1 MIQAALDASV
11 AWYQVC
17 DELRSRTTGLSAS
30 NAVWIFPSLE
40 AALIELSSLLAD
52 RERETG
58 GVRTVAVYPRFVEP
72 ALETMASTLS
82 SAGLDI
88 RALPEKDFAAAET
101 WIADLKSSCL
111 LVAFCDNDRFSGRV
125 RNTDAV
131 IGSVFASGNKIPCLR
146 ISFES
151 LAYRETK
158 PKSFEMFINV
168 QADGAAIV
176 LMGDRFRLNPRMAP
190 YSMTHAGFREFMSVH
205 SMSAGRLERHRV
217 EEFES
222 KLPPQFRPMF
232 TAGEPRLLDRSVW
245 IVPSHDGSYMRD
257 RILNI
262 VARDFRDKKEIVQSG
277 LATLSGC
284 WGADAELSNRETYA
298 FAIADE
304 RRQEWLRARG
314 MAPYDLRGTMI
325 LSSRALEEIGISS
338 WQRILSEAIS

>member
-17 DELRSRTTGLSAS
+17 DELRSRTSGLSAS
-30 NAVWIFPSLE
+30 NAVWVFPSLE
-40 AALIELSSLLAD
+40 AALIEVASLLAD

-58 GVRTVAVYPRFVEP
+58 GARTVAVYPRFVEP

-88 RALPEKDFAAAET
+88 RALPEKDFAAAES
-101 WIADLKSSCL
+101 WIPDLKASCL
-111 LVAFCDNDRFSGRV
+111 LVAFCDNDRFSGRL
-125 RNTDAV
+125 RNTDSV
-131 IGSVFASGNKIPCLR
+131 IGAVFASGNKIPCVR

-158 PKSFEMFINV
+158 PKSFEIFINV
-168 QADGAAIV
+168 QADGVAIA
-176 LMGDRFRLNPRMAP
+176 LLGDRFRLNPRLAP
-190 YSMTHAGFREFMSVH
+190 YSMTHAGLHEFMSVH
-205 SMSAGRLERHRV
+205 SMSAGKLERNRV

-232 TAGEPRLLDRSVW
+232 AAGEARLLDRAVW
-245 IVPSHDGSYMRD
+245 IAPKYDGSFLRD
-257 RILNI
+257 RILN
-262 VARDFRDKKEIVQSG
+262 VVSRDFSDRKEIVQSG

-284 WGADAELSNRETYA
+284 WGADADLSKSGSFA
-298 FAIADE
+298 FVIADE

-314 MAPYDLRGTMI
+314 MAPNDLRGTMI
-325 LSSRALEEIGISS
+325 LSSRALEEIGIPN
-338 WQRILSEAIS
+338 WLKILNEATS

>member
-1 MIQAALDASV
+1 M

-40 AALIELSSLLAD
+40 AALIEVASLLAD

-58 GVRTVAVYPRFVEP
+58 GVRTVVAYPKFVEP

-88 RALPEKDFAAAET
+88 RALPEKDFSAPEA
-101 WIADLKSSCL
+101 WLPDLKSSCL

-131 IGSVFASGNKIPCLR
+131 IGAVFASGNKIPCVR

-151 LAYRETK
+151 LAYREAK
-158 PKSFEMFINV
+158 LKSFEMFINV
-168 QADGAAIV
+168 QADGVAIV
-176 LMGDRFRLNPRMAP
+176 MMGDRFRLNPRMAP
-190 YSMTHAGFREFMSVH
+190 YSMTHAGLREFMAVH
-205 SMSAGRLERHRV
+205 SLSAGKIDRHRL

-222 KLPPQFRPMF
+222 NLPQQFRPMF
-232 TAGEPRLLDRSVW
+232 AAGEARLLDRAVW
-245 IVPSHDGSYMRD
+245 LAPHHDGSYLRD
-257 RILNI
+257 RILSI
-262 VARDFRDKKEIVQSG
+262 VERDFSAQKEVVRSG

-284 WGADAELSNRETYA
+284 WGADADLSKGA
-298 FAIADE
+298 ACDFAIADE
-304 RRQEWLRARG
+304 RRQEWLRTRG
-314 MAPYDLRGTMI
+314 MAPNDLRGTMI
-325 LSSRALEEIGISS
+325 LSSRALEEIGISN
-338 WQRILSEAIS
+338 WQKILKEVTS